1 LRVSYGAHRTRAGP
15 ARGTQKAER
24 AMTHSLTRRL
34 LTALAVAPLLV
45 LGACAGDDALTSSSG
60 DESASSGGGGGP
72 VVIGG
77 QNYTEMQIMSEM
89 YAALLQDAGYQPTIK
104 LVQSRDVYAPEMQ
117 KGNVDVSADY
127 LSSMTEY
134 LNKQQNGPDAE
145 SVATN
150 DPQETLQKLEDLAK
164 GTGIEPLEPAEAQD
178 ANAFAVTKEFAE
190 KNDLQTMSDLA
201 ALDKPITL
209 AAAEDCSQ
217 RDDCELGLEKVY
229 GLDITKVEPLGFG
242 TAGTK
247 DALKKGEVDLGQV
260 GTSDATL
267 DQQGLVLL
275 EDDKG
280 LQNAENLVPMVNS
293 DFLDAHADVADI
305 LNKMSAN
312 LTTDD
317 LATMIGKVDLERQLP
332 KDVATQY
339 LQDEGLI

>member
-1 LRVSYGAHRTRAGP
+1 MNHP
-15 ARGTQKAER
+15 
-24 AMTHSLTRRL
+24 LTRRL
-34 LTALAVAPLLV
+34 LTAVAVAPLLV
-45 LGACAGDDALTSSSG
+45 LGACAGDDALNTTSG
-60 DESASSGGGGGP
+60 DESSSSGGGGQ

-77 QNYTEMQIMSEM
+77 QNYTEMQVMSEM
-89 YAALLQDAGYQPTIK
+89 YAALLEDAGYQPTIK
-104 LVQSRDVYAPEMQ
+104 LVQSRDVYAPEME

-145 SVATN
+145 PVASN
-150 DPQETLQKLEDLAK
+150 DPQETLQKLEELAK

-190 KNDLQTMSDLA
+190 KNNLETMSDLA

-217 RDDCELGLEKVY
+217 RDDCKLGLEKVY
-229 GLDITKVEPLGFG
+229 GLDIAKVEPLGFG

-275 EDDKG
+275 EDDKE

-293 DFLDAHADVADI
+293 DFLDAHPDVADT
-305 LNKMSAN
+305 LNKMSEN

-332 KDVATQY
+332 EDVARQY
-339 LQDEGLI
+339 LQDQGLI

>member
-1 LRVSYGAHRTRAGP
+1 MRVSNGAHRTRAGP

-34 LTALAVAPLLV
+34 LTAVAVAPLVL
-45 LGACAGDDALTSSSG
+45 LGACAGNDALSESSG
-60 DESASSGGGGGP
+60 DTSSGSGGGK

-77 QNYTEMQIMSEM
+77 QNYAEMQIMSEI
-89 YAALLQDAGYQPTIK
+89 YAALLENAGYDPTIQ
-104 LVQSRDVYAPEMQ
+104 LVESRDVYAPEMQ
-117 KGNVDVSADY
+117 KGNVDISADY

-145 SVATN
+145 PVASH
-150 DPQETLQKLEDLAK
+150 DPQETLQKLEELAK
-164 GTGIEPLEPAEAQD
+164 PTGIEPLEPAQAQD

-190 KNDLQTMSDLA
+190 KHDLETMSDLA
-201 ALDKPITL
+201 ALDQPITL

-217 RDDCELGLEKVY
+217 RDDCKLGLEKVY
-229 GLDITKVEPLGFG
+229 GLDIAKVVPLGFG

-247 DALKKGEVDLGQV
+247 DALKTGEVDLGQV

-267 DQQGLVLL
+267 DEQGLVLL

-293 DFLDAHADVADI
+293 DFLDAHPDVADI
-305 LNKMSAN
+305 LNEMSAN
-312 LTTDD
+312 LTTED

-332 KDVATQY
+332 KDVAREY
-339 LQDEGLI
+339 LQAEGLI

>member
-1 LRVSYGAHRTRAGP
+1 
-15 ARGTQKAER
+15 
-24 AMTHSLTRRL
+24 MTPSLTRRI
-34 LTALAVAPLLV
+34 LTAVAVAPLLV
-45 LGACAGDDALTSSSG
+45 LGACAGDDALDTSSGDSSSG
-60 DESASSGGGGGP
+60 SGSAGGK

-77 QNYTEMQIMSEM
+77 QNYAEMQIMSQM
-89 YAALLQDAGYQPTIK
+89 YAALLENAGYQPTIK
-104 LVQSRDVYAPEMQ
+104 LVESRDVYAPEMQ

-145 SVATN
+145 PVASHDT
-150 DPQETLQKLEDLAK
+150 QETLQKLEELAK
-164 GTGIEPLEPAEAQD
+164 PTGIEPLEPAEAQD
-178 ANAFAVTKEFAE
+178 ANAFAVTKEFAD
-190 KNDLQTMSDLA
+190 KNSLQTMSDLA
-201 ALDKPITL
+201 ALGKPVKL

-217 RDDCELGLEKVY
+217 RDDCKLGLEKVY
-229 GLDITKVEPLGFG
+229 GLDISKVEPLGFG

-247 DALKKGEVDLGQV
+247 DALKKGEVTLGQV

-275 EDDKG
+275 EDDKA

-293 DFLDAHADVADI
+293 DFLGKHPDMADV
-305 LNKMSAN
+305 LNKMSEN

-332 KDVATQY
+332 EDVARQY
-339 LQDEGLI
+339 LQDQGLI

>member
-1 LRVSYGAHRTRAGP
+1 
-15 ARGTQKAER
+15 
-24 AMTHSLTRRL
+24 MTHSLTRRL
-34 LTALAVAPLLV
+34 FTALAVAPLLV
-45 LGACAGDDALTSSSG
+45 LGACAGDDALNSSSG
-60 DESASSGGGGGP
+60 DESASAGGGGGGK

-77 QNYTEMQIMSEM
+77 QNYTEMQVMSEM
-89 YAALLQDAGYQPTIK
+89 YAALLEDAGYQPTIK
-104 LVQSRDVYAPEMQ
+104 LVQSRDVYAPEME

-145 SVATN
+145 PVATN
-150 DPQETLQKLEDLAK
+150 DAQETLQKLEELAK

-178 ANAFAVTKEFAE
+178 ANAFAVTKEFAD
-190 KNDLQTMSDLA
+190 KNGLETMSDLA
-201 ALDKPITL
+201 ALDQPITL

-217 RDDCELGLEKVY
+217 RDDCKLGLEKVY

-280 LQNAENLVPMVNS
+280 LQNAENLVPMVNTE
-293 DFLDAHADVADI
+293 FLDANPEVADI
-305 LNKMSAN
+305 LNKMSEN

-332 KDVATQY
+332 KDVARQY
-339 LQDEGLI
+339 LQDQGLI